1 MAQCPKCKEELPL
14 LSKIC
19 PVCGYV
25 TEGGDDTP
33 TAEDFA
39 DALEKCLY
47 QIKEIPQP
55 SFMRSMAQ
63 LSFIMLP
70 LLAVYM
76 LIVALISSAGLFWLL
91 FILFGAISIWAIS
104 KKARGQLGNDP
115 FNKEFR
121 TVKNEYEYYERTA
134 KRNFG
139 KSKEVT
145 RLLGDIS
152 TEISGIEARRNAD
165 SRKNLLIWIMILV
178 LFFATG
184 GMSLFS
190 IDKSLNAAEK
200 IANSEVAGLVS
211 EGKWQE
217 AIDLFNASP
226 EKADE
231 YESNKLAKEVIPVI
245 LSAGE
250 TAKAE
255 EFFLQS
261 CMGKVGDLECATLI
275 VRYYKEQPNTDAAL
289 AFIRNCNK
297 MRYKSDQRKLE
308 KLLNDQ

>member
-1 MAQCPKCKEELPL
+1 MAKCPKCKEELPL

-25 TEGGDDTP
+25 ADGDNETP

-70 LLAVYM
+70 LLAIYM
-76 LIVALISSAGLFWLL
+76 LAMALISSAGLFWLL
-91 FILFGAISIWAIS
+91 FILFGVLSIWTIL
-104 KKARGQLGNDP
+104 KKAKGKLGNDP

-139 KSKEVT
+139 KSREVSK
-145 RLLGDIS
+145 LLDDIS
-152 TEISGIEARRNAD
+152 TEISRIENNRNR
-165 SRKNLLIWIMILV
+165 SNHKNLFIWIILLIV
-178 LFFATG
+178 FFAG
-184 GMSLFS
+184 GGLSLFS
-190 IDKSLNAAEK
+190 LDRSLNATEK
-200 IANSEVAGLVS
+200 IANNEIIGLVS
-211 EGKWQE
+211 ENKWQE
-217 AIDLFNASP
+217 AIDKFNASP
-226 EKADE
+226 EKSDK
-231 YESNKLAKEVIPVI
+231 YESNKLAKEVIPLI

-275 VRYYKEQPNTDAAL
+275 VKYYKDKSNHDAAK
-289 AFIRNCNK
+289 AFIGNCSK
-297 MRYKSDQRKLE
+297 MRYKSDQQKLE
-308 KLLNDQ
+308 KLLTSQ

>member
-1 MAQCPKCKEELPL
+1 MAQCPKCNEKLPL

-25 TEGGDDTP
+25 AEGGDDTP
-33 TAEDFA
+33 TAVDFA

-63 LSFIMLP
+63 LSFVMLP

-76 LIVALISSAGLFWLL
+76 LIVALVSSAGLFWLL
-91 FILFGAISIWAIS
+91 FILFAALSIWAVS
-104 KKARGQLGNDP
+104 KKAQGKLGNDP

-121 TVKNEYEYYERTA
+121 TAKNEYDYYERTA
-134 KRNFG
+134 KRTFG

-145 RLLGDIS
+145 RLLDDIS

-165 SRKNLLIWIMILV
+165 SRKNLLIWITILA

-200 IANSEVAGLVS
+200 EENGEAAALAPQE
-211 EGKWQE
+211 KWQE
-217 AIDLFNASP
+217 AIDRFNASP

-231 YESNKLAKEVIPVI
+231 YESNTLAKEVIPVI
-245 LSAGE
+245 LSAAK
-250 TAKAE
+250 TAEAE

-275 VRYYKEQPNTDAAL
+275 VQYYNNQPNTGAAK
-289 AFIRNCNK
+289 AFIQKCNK

-308 KLLNDQ
+308 KLLDGK